1 MLATFLVEI
10 AYLLL
15 VQQLVR
21 IDFKNF
27 PYTVTTI
34 FVGVEP
40 MNLKSSLFDKSN
52 DSESRIFYDEQKAS
66 QKLAIELI
74 SLLPVGIVKRPVVLV
89 CIGTDRSTGDSL
101 GPLIG
106 TLLEEKKVSPFY
118 VYGTLEDPI
127 HAVNLDEKLKEIKAK
142 HINPIII
149 GIDACLGRLKSVG
162 VIQVGEGPVKPGAG
176 VKKELPEV
184 GNYHI
189 TGIVNVSGFMEFF
202 VLQNTRLNLVLKMAK
217 VIANGIYEASL
228 TYQPSNSW
236 SSLNLEW
243 EQEQSK

>member
-1 MLATFLVEI
+1 MLGLKLI
-10 AYLLL
+10 
-15 VQQLVR
+15 R
-21 IDFKNF
+21 IDLNYF
-27 PYTVTTI
+27 PYTGTTI
-34 FVGVEP
+34 FLGVEP
-40 MNLKSSLFDKSN
+40 MNLKSSLFDKGS
-52 DSESRIFYDEQKAS
+52 DPETRIFYDEKKAS
-66 QKLAIELI
+66 QKLSIELI
-74 SLLPVGIVKRPVVLV
+74 SLLPARLVNRPVVFI

-106 TLLEEKKVSPFY
+106 TLLDEKKLSTFH

-127 HAVNLDEKLKEIKAK
+127 HAVNLDDKLKEIKAK
-142 HINPIII
+142 HFNPIII

-176 VKKELPEV
+176 VKKELPAV
-184 GNYHI
+184 GDYHI

-228 TYQPSNSW
+228 TYQPQNSW
-236 SSLNLEW
+236 SNLKVDW
-243 EQEQSK
+243 DQEQTT